1 MSLFGKILVVFNFIL
16 AVVVLLVAGMDYGKR
31 QSWRYAALRH
41 EVLIRGLPVNNTEEN
56 EKEPGSPLVDDLKP
70 GLLKVIFESV
80 SPTSPSGLAGGPVKT
95 VEEEL
100 NRVER
105 AVVANLTT
113 KEAAKAILIPQA
125 RTLADREKMIKM
137 VAEDDVSL
145 SASKAEF
152 QRLCAAAKA
161 NVGGGPPNFK
171 DLRQNIAQILVNLD
185 FNKDWR
191 QRCIVVLGL
200 PSYIEALSRQ
210 ADSLNMMSVDLE
222 NAIDTDRSTFERHY
236 EALKQS
242 ILQESDELYKS
253 VQFLA
258 DLKATSAER
267 QMAVN
272 VRTAERDE
280 EKNKLKQAKEEN
292 YKADKKLKEIQAD
305 LFALQQKMGQALQRN
320 DQLEGELRKLE
331 QKR

>member
-1 MSLFGKILVVFNFIL
+1 
-16 AVVVLLVAGMDYGKR
+16 
-31 QSWRYAALRH
+31 
-41 EVLIRGLPVNNTEEN
+41 
-56 EKEPGSPLVDDLKP
+56 
-70 GLLKVIFESV
+70 
-80 SPTSPSGLAGGPVKT
+80 
-95 VEEEL
+95 
-100 NRVER
+100 
-105 AVVANLTT
+105 
-113 KEAAKAILIPQA
+113 
-125 RTLADREKMIKM
+125 MIKM

-185 FNKDWR
+185 YNKDWR

-222 NAIDTDRSTFERHY
+222 NAIDTDRSTFERHF

-242 ILQESDELYKS
+242 ILRESDELYKS

-280 EKNKLKQAKEEN
+280 EKNKLAQAKDAN
-292 YKADKKLKEIQAD
+292 KKAETKLKEIQAD

-331 QKR
+331 LKR